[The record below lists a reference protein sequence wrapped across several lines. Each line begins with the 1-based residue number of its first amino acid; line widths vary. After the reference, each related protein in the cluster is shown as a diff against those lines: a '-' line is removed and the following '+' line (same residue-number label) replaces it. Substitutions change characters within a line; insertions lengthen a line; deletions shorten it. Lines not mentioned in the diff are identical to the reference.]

1 MLRTDLSETPI
12 LPGAEQEQ
20 KDTKNH
26 EKKIALLV
34 LSFFTSICLI
44 ITEE

>member
-12 LPGAEQEQ
+12 LPGAEEQ
-20 KDTKNH
+20 KDTKTH
-26 EKKIALLV
+26 EKTIALLV

-44 ITEE
+44 ITEK

>member
-1 MLRTDLSETPI
+1 MRTDLSETPI

-26 EKKIALLV
+26 DKKIALLV
-34 LSFFTSICLI
+34 LPFFTSIYLI
-44 ITEE
+44 IIEK